1 MSSAADLIHEEL
13 NQLRRARKS
22 ALGIYVALLALF
34 LVGMQ
39 VFAYPVSGVMD
50 ITALCIFLLG
60 AALSAGLTM
69 GIPLLHGVA
78 LRIGIG
84 LSLGLMAI
92 GLLLVMNAKEP
103 VYWGHGAECFAFGTS
118 ISAVAMVVLG
128 AVSGRLWRRFPD
140 PGLLLALSTTF
151 VGVMALHMNCA
162 AHNPIHIVVFH
173 LGPLAILYLG
183 ARFLVR
189 FRDQLD

>member
-1 MSSAADLIHEEL
+1 MPLAADLIHQEL
-13 NQLRRARKS
+13 DQLRRARKS

-50 ITALCIFLLG
+50 VTALCIFLLG

-69 GIPLLHGVA
+69 GIPLLHGIA
-78 LRIGIG
+78 LRIGLA
-84 LSLGLMAI
+84 LSLGSMAI
-92 GLLLVMNAKEP
+92 GLLLVMNLKQP
-103 VYWGHGAECFAFGTS
+103 VYWGHGAHCFAVGTGF
-118 ISAVAMVVLG
+118 SAVAMVVLG

-151 VGVMALHMNCA
+151 VGVLALHMNCA
-162 AHNPIHIVVFH
+162 ARDPLHLVVFH
-173 LGPLAILYLG
+173 VGPMAVLYGG

-189 FRDQLD
+189 SREQLD